1 MSVGDIRILHII
13 TKLAVGGAQLN
24 TLISTREID
33 RMGYRSDILTGPERP
48 TEGDLFRLGEE
59 WGLNIITIPHLKRN
73 ISPLSDLLA
82 LLEIRKVIRD
92 GNYSI
97 VHTHGSKARF
107 LGRIAASH
115 FPGVRTVQTA
125 HGWPFYDS
133 MGTYRKY
140 LYIGLEKIGFD
151 RAHIN
156 ICVSP
161 RDREKALKYGI
172 GHFDDYRIIRSGVEF
187 GEFRLA
193 RGKGDGARKELGIQ
207 RDTPV
212 VGSVMRFC
220 PEKAPDIFVGVARRV
235 LKERPDTVFVLV
247 GDGPLFR
254 RTKRLIASL
263 GLGDSFILTGSRDDV
278 KDILPAFDVFLITSR
293 TEGLPRALLE
303 SLAAGVP
310 VVSTDVGGIPELLR
324 NGRNGILCGEGDEK
338 CLAEGVSRLLGSP
351 SLREELV
358 EHVDEDIQPFSAE
371 KMVVDL
377 YELYTRL
384 ARPDMNVVFLC
395 DDEPFNIP
403 RTVARIIRKQPFN
416 DYTIVSLKGHGSLKK
431 PLLNLRRYMA
441 LYGFFGFFLQLAR
454 FAAFKISGI
463 LRLPTRYSH
472 SLRQTAAREH
482 ADYVSLESVNSR
494 EGREFLESL
503 SPDVFISIACPQIL
517 RKRTLAIPKRGAW
530 NVHSALLPRNRGMLP
545 SFWSLYHGDRPGV
558 TVHRMVRELDAGEIL
573 LQKGID
579 LTADDVSLHQLLQMT
594 KDLASRLVSEGLE
607 LIRRNDYTLLPNPK
621 DQATFNSFPTRDD
634 VIRFVDRGGRILG
647 NPTGRPGIGI
657 SFDVEEWFQTCAAR
671 KWYPC
676 ESWSGMKKRVN
687 TILDTILEILEQHNS
702 KATFFFL
709 GWIAEHHPD
718 LMVRVAEKGHEIAY
732 HGYNHVELSS
742 LTREEFSRNLD
753 KFEKLAA
760 SVSVPM
766 PVGFRAPSFSMRK
779 GTEWAVDEILSRGF
793 QYDSSVYPM
802 FKMRYGIPD
811 APQKPFLLRG
821 LENSILELPLA
832 SLKLAGIK
840 VPVAGGAYL
849 RFYPGCVHRL
859 MLKMV
864 SDTGATPVLYF
875 HPWEIDNFNVSSS
888 MSMIQRLRQH
898 HNSGRNTIA
907 KLRKILRKYRGVTLR
922 ELAGQT
928 EGSDLGE
935 FRL

>member
-1 MSVGDIRILHII
+1 MSGGEVRVLHII

-24 TLISTREID
+24 TLISTRDIG

-48 TEGDLFRLGEE
+48 TEGDLFQLGEE

-73 ISPLSDLLA
+73 ISPFSDLLA
-82 LLEIRKVIRD
+82 LLEIRKVIRE

-125 HGWPFYDS
+125 HGWPFYES
-133 MGTYRKY
+133 MGAFRKY
-140 LYIGLEKIGFD
+140 LYIGLEKIGFN

-161 RDREKALKYGI
+161 RDREKALKYGL

-193 RGKGDGARKELGIQ
+193 RGGKDRSRKELGIPGNA
-207 RDTPV
+207 PV

-220 PEKAPDIFVGVARRV
+220 PEKAPDIFVSVARRV
-235 LKERPDTVFVLV
+235 LRERPGTIFVLV
-247 GDGPLFR
+247 GDGPLFE
-254 RTKRLIASL
+254 RTEKLIVSL
-263 GLGDSFILTGSRDDV
+263 GLQDSFVLTGSRDDV

-310 VVSTDVGGIPELLR
+310 VVSTDVGGIHELLR
-324 NGRNGILCGEGDEK
+324 GGRNGILCGEGDVNA
-338 CLAEGVSRLLGSP
+338 LAAGVCSLLDSP
-351 SLREELV
+351 CLREELV
-358 EHVDEDIQPFSAE
+358 ECVDEDIQPFSAE
-371 KMVVDL
+371 KMVADL

-384 ARPDMNVVFLC
+384 SSPDMKVVFLC

-431 PLLNLRRYMA
+431 PLVNLRRYMA

-454 FAAFKISGI
+454 FAAFKISGL
-463 LRLPTRYSH
+463 LRLPTRNSH
-472 SLRQTAAREH
+472 SLRQTAEREH
-482 ADYVSLESVNSR
+482 AGYVSLKSVNSR
-494 EGREFLESL
+494 EGREYLESL

-517 RKRTLAIPKRGAW
+517 RKKTLAIPERGAW

-545 SFWSLYHGDRPGV
+545 TFWSLCHGDRPGV

-573 LQKGID
+573 LQKGFD
-579 LTADDVSLHQLLQMT
+579 LTADDVSLHQLLDLT
-594 KDLASRLVSEGLE
+594 KELASQLVSEGLE
-607 LIRRNDYTLLPNPK
+607 LIRRNDYTLLPNPA
-621 DQATFNSFPTRDD
+621 DEATVNSFPARDD
-634 VIRFVDRGGRILG
+634 VIRFINNGGKITGRVG
-647 NPTGRPGIGI
+647 GRPGIGI

-676 ESWSGMKKRVN
+676 ESWSGMKKRVD
-687 TILDTILEILEQHNS
+687 TILDTILEILDQHGS

-709 GWIAEHHPD
+709 GWVAEHHPD
-718 LMVRVAEKGHEIAY
+718 LMVRVAERGHEIAY

-742 LTREEFSRNLD
+742 LTREDFSRNLD
-753 KFEKLAA
+753 KFEKMVEA
-760 SVSVPM
+760 VSLPM
-766 PVGFRAPSFSMRK
+766 PVGFRAPSFSMKK
-779 GTEWAVDEILSRGF
+779 GTVWAVDEILSRGF

-802 FKMRYGIPD
+802 FKMRYGIPA
-811 APQKPFLLRG
+811 APQRPFLLRG
-821 LENSILELPLA
+821 LESSILELPLA
-832 SLKLAGIK
+832 SLRLAGVKI
-840 VPVAGGAYL
+840 PVAGGAYL
-849 RFYPGCVHRL
+849 RFYPGYIHRL

-864 SDTGATPVLYF
+864 SGTGTTPVLYF
-875 HPWEIDNFNVSSS
+875 HPWEIDDLNVSSS
-888 MSMIQRLRQH
+888 MSMFQRLRQH

-907 KLRKILRKYRGVTLR
+907 KLRKILRKYRGITLR
-922 ELAGQT
+922 ELAGRT
-928 EGSDLGE
+928 DRENLGE

>member
-1 MSVGDIRILHII
+1 MSGGEVRVLHII

-33 RMGYRSDILTGPERP
+33 RMGYGSDILTGPERP

-82 LLEIRKVIRD
+82 LLEIRKVIRE

-133 MGTYRKY
+133 MGTFRKY

-161 RDREKALKYGI
+161 RDREKALKYDI

-193 RGKGDGARKELGIQ
+193 RGKKDKARRELGISPGA
-207 RDTPV
+207 PV

-220 PEKAPDIFVGVARRV
+220 PEKAPDIFVSVARRV
-235 LKERPDTVFVLV
+235 LRDRPDTIFVLV
-247 GDGPLFR
+247 GDGPLFG
-254 RTKRLIASL
+254 RTEKLIASL
-263 GLGDSFILTGSRDDV
+263 GLQDSFILTGSRDDV
-278 KDILPAFDVFLITSR
+278 QDILPAFDVFLITSR

-310 VVSTDVGGIPELLR
+310 VVSTDVGGIYELLVD
-324 NGRNGILCGEGDEK
+324 GRNGILCDEGDVSS
-338 CLAEGVSRLLGSP
+338 LAEGVSRLLDSP

-358 EHVDEDIQPFSAE
+358 EHADEDIKPFSAE
-371 KMVVDL
+371 KMVSDL

-384 ARPDMNVVFLC
+384 AGPDMNVVFLC
-395 DDEPFNIP
+395 DNEPFKIP
-403 RTVARIIRKQPFN
+403 ETVAKIIRKQPFN
-416 DYTIVSLKGHGSLKK
+416 NYTLVSLRGHGSLKK

-463 LRLPTRYSH
+463 LRLPTRNSH

-482 ADYVSLESVNSR
+482 ADYVSLENVNSR
-494 EGREFLESL
+494 EGREFLKSL
-503 SPDVFISIACPQIL
+503 RPDVFISIACPQIL
-517 RKRTLAIPKRGAW
+517 RKKTLAIPKRGAW

-545 SFWSLYHGDRPGV
+545 TFWSLYHGDRPGV

-573 LQKGID
+573 LQSGID
-579 LTADDVSLHQLLQMT
+579 RTVEDVTLHQLLDLT
-594 KDLASRLVSEGLE
+594 KDMASRLVSDGLE
-607 LIRRNDYTLLPNPK
+607 LIRRDDYTLLPNP
-621 DQATFNSFPTRDD
+621 AEGASVNSFPTRDD
-634 VIRFVDRGGRILG
+634 VNRFIDRGGRI
-647 NPTGRPGIGI
+647 TGIAEPRSGIGI

-676 ESWSGMKKRVN
+676 ESWSGMNKRVN
-687 TILDTILEILEQHNS
+687 TILDTILEILEQHDS

-718 LMVRVAEKGHEIAY
+718 LMVRVAEKGHEVAY
-732 HGYNHVELSS
+732 HGYNHLELSS

-753 KFEKLAA
+753 RFEKLVE
-760 SVSVPM
+760 SVSIPM
-766 PVGFRAPSFSMRK
+766 PVGFRAPSFSMKK
-779 GTEWAVDEILSRGF
+779 GTVWAVDEIVSRGF
-793 QYDSSVYPM
+793 EYDSSVYPM

-821 LENSILELPLA
+821 LESSILELPLA

-849 RFYPGCVHRL
+849 RFYPGYVHRL

-864 SDTGATPVLYF
+864 SCAGATPVLYF
-875 HPWEIDNFNVSSS
+875 HPWEIDDHNVSSS
-888 MSMIQRLRQH
+888 MSIFQRVRQH

-907 KLRKILRKYRGVTLR
+907 KLRRILRKYRGVALR

-928 EGSDLGE
+928 DEEDLRE